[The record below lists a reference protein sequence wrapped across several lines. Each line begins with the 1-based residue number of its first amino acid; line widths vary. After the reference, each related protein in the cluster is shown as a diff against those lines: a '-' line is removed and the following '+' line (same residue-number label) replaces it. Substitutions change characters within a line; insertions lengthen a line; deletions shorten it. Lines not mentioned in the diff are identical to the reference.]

1 MNILLNQL
9 NINLDAPSA
18 WGIYFQDSATPQMEG
33 LVELH
38 DNIMYYLVVI
48 LFAVGWVLLSIVR
61 NYVATKSPI
70 SHKYLNHGINSVP
83 AQKCS
88 NHNKYNQSLTFFL
101 LPVYSYSYI
110 KVRTYSTISPK
121 DTKNSNI
128 DQFIPAEAKPIIY
141 EDAFTTTSK
150 KAILKDNAG
159 KVGIYMLTNK
169 LTGDIYVG
177 QSIDLRKRF
186 LNYFNLSYLSR
197 RNELII
203 SSQRDPGGVPE
214 GPPLGR
220 AIIKYGYSNF
230 SVTILEYCDKC
241 DLDVREQHY
250 FDTLN
255 PQYNIQKVAGGSS
268 LPEGEEPPLKGGS
281 KGLILSEET
290 KNKISQS
297 LKGVYTSFPL
307 FKFKFKLNTNTL
319 RTYCSQSD
327 AYSFPNTSRS
337 RVLAQNLGKN
347 PIFYEDS
354 YNLKKQILM
363 ENKGKSGIYMWTNKI
378 TGDIYIGQAVDL
390 ANRLKRYYND
400 NYLEKNKSFL
410 ISRALMK
417 YGVSSFSITILE
429 YCGKS
434 ELNEREQYYLDN
446 LEPDYNI
453 LKIAAS
459 FLGYTPTEEAKAK
472 ISKALKGINRS
483 EETKELIREKAL
495 GRKHSEDTKLKMSMS
510 SPRGNPVNVYE
521 KCDSSGFK
529 LIGSF
534 VSARRAGIFLDLS
547 KSTVTKYMNSKAIYK
562 DRYIFSSK

>member
-1 MNILLNQL
+1 LNVEFDFL
-9 NINLDAPSA
+9 K
-18 WGIYFQDSATPQMEG
+18 QMEG

-38 DNIMYYLVVI
+38 DNIMYYLVII

-70 SHKYLNHGINSVP
+70 SHKYLDHGRINVP

-88 NHNKYNQSLTFFL
+88 NHSKYNQFL
-101 LPVYSYSYI
+101 NSCLFHVYNYKKVRSYS
-110 KVRTYSTISPK
+110 TFSPN
-121 DTKNSNI
+121 DDLSQDDSSD
-128 DQFIPAEAKPIIY
+128 DQFIPAAIY
-141 EDAFTTTSK
+141 EDASCMQ

-159 KVGIYMLTNK
+159 KAGIYMLTNK

-203 SSQRDPGGVPE
+203 CTPGR
-214 GPPLGR
+214 PLRGLGAAEPG

-241 DLDVREQHY
+241 DLYIREQHY

-255 PQYNIQKVAGGSS
+255 PKYNIQKIAGGS
-268 LPEGEEPPLKGGS
+268 S
-281 KGLILSEET
+281 KGLILSDKT
-290 KNKISQS
+290 KNKISKA
-297 LKGVYTSFPL
+297 LKGVYPFSLFP
-307 FKFKFKLNTNTL
+307 KFRLNKLSIRN
-319 RTYCSQSD
+319 YSSQSD
-327 AYSFPNTSRS
+327 VDSFPDTPRS
-337 RVLAQNLGKN
+337 RVLAQIMGKN
-347 PIFYEDS
+347 PIFYDDS
-354 YNLKKQILM
+354 LNLKKQILQ

-378 TGDIYIGQAVDL
+378 TGDIYIGQSVDL
-390 ANRLKRYYND
+390 ANRLKRYYNE

-410 ISRALMK
+410 ISRALIK
-417 YGVSSFSITILE
+417 YSHSCFSLTILE
-429 YCGKS
+429 YCDKS
-434 ELNEREQYYLDN
+434 ELNEREQYYLDS

-453 LKIAAS
+453 LKVAGS
-459 FLGYTPTEEAKAK
+459 LLGYTFTEDAKAK

-483 EETKELIREKAL
+483 DETKDLIREKAL
-495 GRKHSEDTKLKMSMS
+495 ARKHSEDTKLKMSMS

-547 KSTVTKYMNSKAIYK
+547 KSTVIKYMNSGAIYK
-562 DRYIFSSK
+562 DRYKFSSR

>member
-1 MNILLNQL
+1 MNLLLNLL
-9 NINLDAPSA
+9 NINISLDAPNA

-38 DNIMYYLVVI
+38 DNIMYYLVII

-101 LPVYSYSYI
+101 FPVYNYI
-110 KVRTYSTISPK
+110 KVRAYSTSSPK

-128 DQFIPAEAKPIIY
+128 DQFIPAAIY
-141 EDAFTTTSK
+141 EDAFTMK
-150 KAILKDNAG
+150 KEILKDNAG
-159 KVGIYMLTNK
+159 KVGIYMFTNK

-203 SSQRDPGGVPE
+203 S
-214 GPPLGR
+214 R

-241 DLDVREQHY
+241 GLDVREQHY

-268 LPEGEEPPLKGGS
+268 

-290 KNKISQS
+290 KNKISQA
-297 LKGVYTSFPL
+297 LKGVYVGDKAYWYGRSMSAATKEIMSSTRKGELNPL
-307 FKFKFKLNTNTL
+307 
-319 RTYCSQSD
+319 Y
-327 AYSFPNTSRS
+327 
-337 RVLAQNLGKN
+337 
-347 PIFYEDS
+347 
-354 YNLKKQILM
+354 
-363 ENKGKSGIYMWTNKI
+363 GKSHSEASK
-378 TGDIYIGQAVDL
+378 
-390 ANRLKRYYND
+390 
-400 NYLEKNKSFL
+400 E
-410 ISRALMK
+410 LMRQK
-417 YGVSSFSITILE
+417 A
-429 YCGKS
+429 
-434 ELNEREQYYLDN
+434 
-446 LEPDYNI
+446 
-453 LKIAAS
+453 AAS
-459 FLGYTPTEEAKAK
+459 PAGRKY
-472 ISKALKGINRS
+472 S
-483 EETKELIREKAL
+483 EETKLL
-495 GRKHSEDTKLKMSMS
+495 MS
-510 SPRGNPVNVYE
+510 SKRGNPVNIYE
-521 KCDSSGFK
+521 KCTSEGFE

-534 VSARRAGIFLDLS
+534 VSARKAGKFLGISGSTILS
-547 KSTVTKYMNSKAIYK
+547 YMKSKKVFK
-562 DRYIFSSK
+562 DRYKFSGLRPPK